1 MPKRIK
7 TPQLNFCASPPLE
20 ACVRPTRF
28 GDLPPLPPVVRF
40 IRSELQ
46 RHADPGPAAKMQR
59 YIKTA
64 QPFYDVQ
71 TPQRKKI
78 FREARKSAPLTCRE
92 ALK

>member
-1 MPKRIK
+1 MKME
-7 TPQLNFCASPPLE
+7 CSDCPP
-20 ACVRPTRF
+20 AGSGQDNF

-71 TPQRKKI
+71 TRLRKKI

>member
-1 MPKRIK
+1 M
-7 TPQLNFCASPPLE
+7 
-20 ACVRPTRF
+20 
-28 GDLPPLPPVVRF
+28 
-40 IRSELQ
+40 Q